1 MVLCRR
7 FPVKEEFQ
15 GNSKDL
21 CMRSEKVPYKCVS
34 PRKQL
39 NAVTR
44 LNLPNTNGFVAGSS
58 YKNGG

>member
-1 MVLCRR
+1 
-7 FPVKEEFQ
+7 
-15 GNSKDL
+15 
-21 CMRSEKVPYKCVS
+21 MRSEKVPYKCVS